1 MITPTKPGT
10 LIRRGKQRLNL
21 RTREEMY
28 LRSRK
33 PLTGNGENA
42 LDLGGVVRRFECC
55 IPKKGVNGG
64 QPQIAAAC
72 AQAMLNFSNMR
83 KVSRYELIVCGLA

>member
-42 LDLGGVVRRFECC
+42 LDLGGVVRLAA
-55 IPKKGVNGG
+55 G
-64 QPQIAAAC
+64 Q
-72 AQAMLNFSNMR
+72 QAPAEWSQMR
-83 KVSRYELIVCGLA
+83 ETVA